1 MTPALTPAAR
11 RVLLP
16 ALHWMRHHP
25 GTVLLAVLCG
35 PWLLGFPEPAWGGVA
50 FGAVLL
56 AVPFMIL
63 RGTLLF
69 MDDLRGRDRR
79 KP

>member
-1 MTPALTPAAR
+1 MPPALTPPAR
-11 RVLLP
+11 RALLRM
-16 ALHWMRHHP
+16 LHWMRYHP
-25 GTVLLAVLCG
+25 GTVLMAVLCG
-35 PWLLGFPEPAWGGVA
+35 PYLLGFPEPAWGGVA
-50 FGAVLL
+50 LGAVLL

-69 MDDLRGRDRR
+69 MDDLRGKGRR